1 MLFNLWRCMNGI
13 CSKDKTLEVED
24 FRYFDTYLDG
34 KTIVNINLIV
44 CSAITPYNLLSTNHF
59 SGKY

>member
-1 MLFNLWRCMNGI
+1 MNGI